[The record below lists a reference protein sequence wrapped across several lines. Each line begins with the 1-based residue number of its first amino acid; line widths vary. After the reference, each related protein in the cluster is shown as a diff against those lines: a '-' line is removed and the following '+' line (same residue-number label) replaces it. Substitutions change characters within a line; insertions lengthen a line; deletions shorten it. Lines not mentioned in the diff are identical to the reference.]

1 MVEKDLGSGAQGVIY
16 HVKTQT
22 KRQDLA
28 LKLIDISAEEKS
40 RFKDLLDS
48 VKAEFS
54 IIKSLH
60 HKNIINVYEFG
71 YDKKLNK
78 YYYTMDYLHG
88 TDLMDFVQSRP
99 SSAKFPDIVYQ
110 ILDGL
115 NYLHSNNII
124 HFDIKPE
131 NIFIVDEEGE
141 PTVKILDFGLSEIK
155 KHNKQNISAKG
166 TLSYIAPEFFLD
178 PTKISPK
185 IDLYS
190 LGIAL
195 IHVNK
200 GIKSTETEK
209 LGKGSLIE
217 AINKEHEKSM
227 ELLSAFSEK
236 KVKSFIS
243 QLTEKN
249 PGTRISSAIEAIISL
264 NRIFNLDF
272 KVPTVQNITS
282 FLNNPKF
289 ILRDEVYHHVNTLRK
304 NTISKNTGKTVLL
317 TGVSGVGKT
326 KLIDQIVFEARLNLD
341 KILKMYLQDNT
352 SEDFFI
358 GKLILRKI
366 YNLYRHE
373 TDIEEDFIR
382 IEKELEVII
391 GNEQDFSYIFDSIID
406 FVFKCSGSSEKKL
419 TVLLDNYERYD
430 KESIKFVNRL
440 LNINKNSGNIF
451 LLISIT
457 TDKMSDDVTQSY
469 KLIEYDPDIQK
480 VDIPLLSFS
489 ETSEA
494 IKILL
499 GRIGSLPSDFSKK
512 IFDHSGGNFRKLMM
526 YFDEFFQS
534 GVLAY
539 VSGILLFRN
548 RDKFK
553 AILEKNIGRSVKNI
567 VDGLDADE
575 LSVLKLLCTT
585 FNKLTADDIQK
596 CIPLGEYEL
605 SRALN
610 ILVNHELISGYD
622 GLFKAIK
629 SDVKDYVFR
638 LTPTEELSA
647 LYKDVIGLDHSDKFS
662 KYASILIK
670 RVLGTGSGKNL
681 NSIDAY
687 VDKLIKSDSNDNL
700 FYLLL
705 NSIKIVKDTK
715 LRFRL
720 TVNYTRYLMKK
731 DMKRAVKSAKKL
743 DLIYRNKGRDVSNR
757 ISFIKLKMEMHDPVM
772 YNYDAYRFMEKAL
785 VFMEESLDIREISRL
800 TIDFIERLLKS
811 GEHYEQGVKIIDLL
825 EKKFAREKNL
835 SFEYPNLLNVIKFVH
850 GVIEWKDEYEK
861 LLSGYIAEHIRVQLY
876 NETYFYLLKTIGVL
890 IEKDLIKGEYG
901 DRLSYGLEVAYKQK
915 DVEKMF
921 VMFTTLST
929 YYFYRGEYEKSL
941 YWDQRKVDLKQKL
954 RKEITGEDIG
964 DIATVKANLY
974 YPIGEVI
981 TLIQETRRQAKENN
995 NLSEYITHL
1004 TNEFI
1009 LQHRKG
1015 DFKTAKKAI
1024 RKAFLIFM
1032 AIPEDDILRHYERI
1046 SKYFPEIFSKEQALR
1061 DISNLKNAAVSESG
1075 FNEMKGYLD
1084 KYYEFNICYRWST
1097 DRVDEILNGT
1107 LQVETPMMLLHYLK
1121 QHRKLP
1127 DIRQV
1132 MGKIEKRFYNPECAG
1147 DYLVYLVTKFMMSKE
1162 HSLIDP
1168 IFEYSRKL
1176 HISGYVMINV
1186 YTIIPF
1192 MEFALMVSV
1201 PKEKLKR
1208 FINFYDEI
1216 KHYLYDNMDAV
1227 QLKLFE
1233 STYFFRRGKKIL
1245 EYYEK
1250 L

>member
-1 MVEKDLGSGAQGVIY
+1 
-16 HVKTQT
+16 
-22 KRQDLA
+22 
-28 LKLIDISAEEKS
+28 
-40 RFKDLLDS
+40 
-48 VKAEFS
+48 
-54 IIKSLH
+54 
-60 HKNIINVYEFG
+60 NVYEFG

-88 TDLMDFVQSRP
+88 SDLMDFVRSGP
-99 SSAKFPDIVYQ
+99 SSVKFPEIVYQ

-131 NIFIVDEEGE
+131 NIFIVDEKGE

-190 LGIAL
+190 LGITL

-200 GIKSTETEK
+200 GIKSSEDGQEI
-209 LGKGSLIE
+209 GKGSLIE
-217 AINKEHEKSM
+217 AINREYDKSM
-227 ELLSAFSEK
+227 ELLSTFSEK

-272 KVPTVQNITS
+272 KVPTVQHITS

-289 ILRDEVYHHVNTLRK
+289 ILRDEVYHQVNTLRK
-304 NTISKNTGKTVLL
+304 SSITKSTGKTVLL
-317 TGVSGVGKT
+317 TGVSGSGKT

-358 GKLILRKI
+358 GKLVLRKV
-366 YNLYRHE
+366 YNLYRNDS
-373 TDIEEDFIR
+373 DIEDEFNR
-382 IEKELEVII
+382 IEKELEAII
-391 GNEQDFSYIFDSIID
+391 ENEQDFSYIFDGIID
-406 FVFKCSGSSEKKL
+406 FIFKCSDMSDKKL
-419 TVLLDNYERYD
+419 TILLDNYERYD
-430 KESIKFVNRL
+430 KESIRFVNRL

-457 TDKMSDDVTQSY
+457 TDKMSEKVAQSY
-469 KLIEYDPDIQK
+469 KLIEYDPEIQK

-489 ETSEA
+489 ETNEA
-494 IKILL
+494 INLLL
-499 GRIGSLPSDFSKK
+499 GRIGSLPPDFSKK

-526 YFDEFFQS
+526 YFDEFFQN

-539 VSGILLFRN
+539 VSGILLFRS

-567 VDGLDADE
+567 IDGLDADE
-575 LSVLKLLCTT
+575 LAVLKLLCTT
-585 FNKLTADDIQK
+585 FNKLTAGDIQK

-629 SDVKDYVFR
+629 SDVKDYVFK
-638 LTPTEELSA
+638 LTPTEELSG
-647 LYKDVIGLDHSDKFS
+647 LYQDIIRLDHDDKFS
-662 KYASILIK
+662 KYASILLK
-670 RVLGTGSGKNL
+670 RVLGTGSGKSL

-687 VDKLIKSDSNDNL
+687 IDKLIKSDSNDNL

-715 LRFRL
+715 IRFRL

-731 DMKRAVKSAKKL
+731 DMKRAVKSARKL

-757 ISFIKLKMEMHDPVM
+757 ISFIKLKMEMHDSVM
-772 YNYDAYRFMEKAL
+772 YNYDAYKFMEKAM

-811 GEHYEQGVKIIDLL
+811 GEHYEQGVKIIGLL

-861 LLSGYIAEHIRVQLY
+861 VLSNYIAEHIRVQLY

-890 IEKDLIKGEYG
+890 IEKGLIKGEYS

-929 YYFYRGEYEKSL
+929 YYFYKGEYEKSL

-1015 DFKTAKKAI
+1015 DFKTAKTAI

-1032 AIPEDDILRHYERI
+1032 AIPEDDIFRHYERV

-1061 DISNLKNAAVSESG
+1061 DLNNLKNAAVSESVY
-1075 FNEMKGYLD
+1075 NEMKDLLD

-1097 DRVDEILNGT
+1097 DRVNEILNGT

-1127 DIRQV
+1127 GVKQV
-1132 MGKIEKRFYNPECAG
+1132 MGNVDKRFYNPECAG
-1147 DYLVYLVTKFMMSKE
+1147 DYLVYLVTKFMMTKE

-1168 IFEYSRKL
+1168 IFEFSRKL

-1201 PKEKLKR
+1201 PKAKLTK
-1208 FINFYDEI
+1208 FILFYDEI

-1245 EYYEK
+1245 EYYGK